1 MPQSRR
7 PLRIGLIADTHGLLR
22 PEALERL
29 RGCDQLIHV
38 GDIGKPEIL
47 AELDRKSVV

>member
-22 PEALERL
+22 PEALER
-29 RGCDQLIHV
+29 
-38 GDIGKPEIL
+38 
-47 AELDRKSVV
+47 AAATS